1 MLIQVE
7 LVIQPDA
14 SQATAF
20 AAATIVTVLTTR
32 SAWEA
37 RATSLFFLLT
47 SVVAWIRPDRL
58 APLPEVE
65 GILTLAGAVSRPV
78 AALCVSSL
86 AGVTI
91 APLLA
96 RKIVRDRECPAA
108 VALSVYFLGCMLM
121 PLFGAFPIPLT
132 GMGMSPI
139 LGFWL
144 GIGALNA
151 VQDFTRQTDDKQVH
165 AHIEDLH
172 STVTRR
178 TCRADQK

>member
-78 AALCVSSL
+78 AALCVASL
-86 AGVTI
+86 AAVTI

-108 VALSVYFLGCMLM
+108 VALAVYFLGCTLM

-151 VQDFTRQTDDKQVH
+151 AQDFTRQTDDKQVQ
-165 AHIEDLH
+165 AHI
-172 STVTRR
+172 
-178 TCRADQK
+178 